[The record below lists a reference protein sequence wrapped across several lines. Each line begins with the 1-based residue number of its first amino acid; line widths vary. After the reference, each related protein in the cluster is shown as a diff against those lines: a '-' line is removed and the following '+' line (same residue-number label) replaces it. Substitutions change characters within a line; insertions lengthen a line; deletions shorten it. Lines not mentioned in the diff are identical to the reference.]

1 MAGRGYIRE
10 QRHLCH
16 AGYQEVD
23 IYPVSDQEHRAS
35 ARAKKQAAQRLVQ
48 ANLNARNA
56 LRHFVQLLN
65 TNFVGVGAVHVSL
78 TYKDKFLPSDPEA
91 AEHDLDL
98 WLRRVAAALK
108 KKGAEPA
115 KYIAVTE
122 YREEDGVLQ
131 VRYHHHVVMV
141 CDLSRDELES
151 LWRAPGRVKKGEE
164 PESMGWVNA
173 DRVQEEQGSLEALA
187 KYLTKYTNRKRRWK
201 ASRGLKQPERPRP
214 NDGKYTKRSLDKIV
228 RERLDSR
235 EYWEKQ
241 YPGWHLRTVRADWN
255 DFTGWHVTVQL
266 WRDVKRR
273 N

>member
-35 ARAKKQAAQRLVQ
+35 MRAKKQAAQRLVQ

-78 TYKDKFLPSDPEA
+78 TYKGKFLPSDPEA

-108 KKGAEPA
+108 VSEQQAARIPRCLLAAILMPMPVPQMRIPSGASPSV
-115 KYIAVTE
+115 IF
-122 YREEDGVLQ
+122 LQ
-131 VRYHHHVVMV
+131 
-141 CDLSRDELES
+141 
-151 LWRAPGRVKKGEE
+151 
-164 PESMGWVNA
+164 
-173 DRVQEEQGSLEALA
+173 
-187 KYLTKYTNRKRRWK
+187 RRWAK
-201 ASRGLKQPERPRP
+201 
-214 NDGKYTKRSLDKIV
+214 
-228 RERLDSR
+228 
-235 EYWEKQ
+235 
-241 YPGWHLRTVRADWN
+241 
-255 DFTGWHVTVQL
+255 TG
-266 WRDVKRR
+266 
-273 N
+273 

>member
-10 QRHLCH
+10 QRHVCG

-35 ARAKKQAAQRLVQ
+35 VRAKRQAAQRLVQ
-48 ANLNARNA
+48 ANLNARHA

-65 TNFVGVGAVHVSL
+65 TNFVGVGAVHISL
-78 TYKDKFLPSDPEA
+78 TYKDKFLPADPEA
-91 AEHDLDL
+91 AEHDLEL

-108 KKGAEPA
+108 KKGAAPA

-122 YREEDGVLQ
+122 YREEDGELK

-141 CDLSRDELES
+141 CELSRDELEE
-151 LWRAPGRVKKGEE
+151 LWRVPGRVKKGEK
-164 PESMGWVNA
+164 PELLGFTNA

-187 KYLTKYTNRKRRWK
+187 RYLTKYTNRKRRWK
-201 ASRGLKQPERPRP
+201 ASRGLKQPERPKP
-214 NDGKYTKRSLDKIV
+214 NDSKYTKRSLDKLV

-241 YPGWHLRTVRADWN
+241 YPGWHLRATKAEWSEYN
-255 DFTGWHVTVQL
+255 GWHVTVQL
-266 WRDVKRR
+266 WRPVRC
-273 N
+273 